1 MNTKERIIEK
11 SLTLFS
17 THGYTAVTVR
27 DIAAAVGIKASSLYN
42 HFDSKQE
49 IFDTIVNKYS
59 NINETFFD
67 KLNHSEYINSL
78 FDFEHNCISHN
89 KLIELYVNMY
99 TFFSGNKHIVKFR
112 KMLTI
117 EKYRNSNLSKLYTK
131 IFIDDILNYQSRFFQ
146 TLIDV
151 NYINTDANADL
162 LALEFYSPLF
172 LLLNKSDIPMDNQ
185 QIFLK
190 NHILTLTNT
199 YLMKG

>member
-17 THGYTAVTVR
+17 THGYNAVTVR

-49 IFDTIVNKYS
+49 IFDTIVDKYS
-59 NINETFFD
+59 TINESFFD
-67 KLNHSEYINSL
+67 KLNHSEYLDSL
-78 FDFEHNCISHN
+78 FDSEHHCISDN
-89 KLIELYVNMY
+89 KLAELCIKIY
-99 TFFSGNKHIVKFR
+99 TFFSDDKHIVKFR

-131 IFIDDILNYQSRFFQ
+131 IFIDDILNYQSKFFQ
-146 TLIDV
+146 TLIEI
-151 NYINTDANADL
+151 NYIKTTADPDL
-162 LALEFYSPLF
+162 LAVEFYSPLF
-172 LLLNKSDIPMDNQ
+172 LLLNKSDAPMENQ

-190 NHILTLTNT
+190 NHILTFTNT